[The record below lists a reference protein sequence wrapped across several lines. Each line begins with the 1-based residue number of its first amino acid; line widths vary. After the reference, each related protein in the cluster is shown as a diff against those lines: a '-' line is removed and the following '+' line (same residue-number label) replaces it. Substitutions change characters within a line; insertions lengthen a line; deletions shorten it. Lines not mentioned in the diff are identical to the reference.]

1 MIALEDTITIRIIIA
16 IPKYKLTFLKMGKNI
31 FKLGVI
37 IK

>member
-1 MIALEDTITIRIIIA
+1 MIANTITIRSIID